1 MKDEWYNYSPEVQK
15 FYWEVEEMS
24 MVEEISHL
32 RSVIKKQNDTIR
44 ALETQ
49 SLLSIIKDRF
59 NKWFFGTKG

>member
-1 MKDEWYNYSPEVQK
+1 MKDEWYNYSPERQK
-15 FYWEVEEMS
+15 FYWEIEEMS
-24 MVEEISHL
+24 IVEEISLL

>member
-1 MKDEWYNYSPEVQK
+1 MKDSWYNCSPEVQK
-15 FYWEVEEMS
+15 LHFEEMS
-24 MVEEISHL
+24 MVEEISLL

>member
-15 FYWEVEEMS
+15 FYWEIEEMS

-44 ALETQ
+44 KLENQ
-49 SLLSIIKDRF
+49 SLISIIKDKF

>member
-15 FYWEVEEMS
+15 FYWEIEEMS
-24 MVEEISHL
+24 MVEEISLL